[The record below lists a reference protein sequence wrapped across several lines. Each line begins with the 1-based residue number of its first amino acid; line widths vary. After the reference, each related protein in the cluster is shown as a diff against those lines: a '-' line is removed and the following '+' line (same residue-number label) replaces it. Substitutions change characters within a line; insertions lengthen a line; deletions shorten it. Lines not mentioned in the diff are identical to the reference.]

1 MTDPTSFAPMKVPV
15 TNSNVEQCRRVP
27 RWRYADTAFLLGS
40 GGTEVSQPEFT
51 EQFNDGAGVRN
62 MALEPL
68 LALGDLVAAPMGSD
82 RVEDILHG
90 LPQIAVGV
98 VRGAEAASL
107 TLIGGRRR
115 TDDTSVHLSLG
126 AGNGCS
132 AVPGQGGAVPG
143 GGHRRAVDGDED
155 RTRNVSDAALSSL
168 AGPSDG
174 GRTVAA
180 PRQRSRRPATRRR
193 RRTMGCEDSG
203 GVAFCCG
210 VEVSNGS
217 DWLGSSRSTLGVGR
231 RWRRSRPGVR

>member
-107 TLIGGRRR
+107 TLIGADGAP
-115 TDDTSVHLSLG
+115 TTPVFTSVLAQGMDAVQYQAKEGPCLEAATAEQWTATRTGPVTCPTLLCRPWPVHRTG
-126 AGNGCS
+126 AG
-132 AVPGQGGAVPG
+132 Q
-143 GGHRRAVDGDED
+143 
-155 RTRNVSDAALSSL
+155 
-168 AGPSDG
+168 
-174 GRTVAA
+174 
-180 PRQRSRRPATRRR
+180 
-193 RRTMGCEDSG
+193 
-203 GVAFCCG
+203 
-210 VEVSNGS
+210 
-217 DWLGSSRSTLGVGR
+217 
-231 RWRRSRPGVR
+231 